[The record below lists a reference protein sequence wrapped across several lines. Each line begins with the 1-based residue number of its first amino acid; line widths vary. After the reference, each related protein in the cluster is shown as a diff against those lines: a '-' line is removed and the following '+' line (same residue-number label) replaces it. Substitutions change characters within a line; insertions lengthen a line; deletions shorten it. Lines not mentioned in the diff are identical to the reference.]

1 MNKDTI
7 TESVTVSKGR
17 QGYINTLIDSV
28 TNLKMR
34 EQNLLAG
41 LEAIKRYLCSSKFHQ
56 DTTVQVGDILLRM
69 EEIKTNYTTY

>member
-1 MNKDTI
+1 MNNNSETL
-7 TESVTVSKGR
+7 V
-17 QGYINTLIDSV
+17 NTLIRKGSNHIHNLQADV
-28 TNLKMR
+28 RELKMR

-56 DTTVQVGDILLRM
+56 DSTVQVGDILLRM